1 MLSWLCEILSEPSD
15 RAFMEELYQT
25 YETLMYATARKYLPP
40 EDSADAVQDGVERL
54 IGKIETLR
62 HLEKPALIR
71 YIGLTV
77 QTAAIDLWRRK
88 TAHPAALSL
97 EEGTVGENPDCDL
110 EELLCGKERME
121 AFRAAW
127 RKLEEKDRLLLQQKY
142 FLELSDEELAGS
154 YGCKP
159 DSIRM
164 KLTRA
169 RRRLGHLMQREEV
182 TL

>member
-1 MLSWLCEILSEPSD
+1 MFSWLCAILSEPSD

-25 YETLMYATARKYLPP
+25 YERLMYATARCYLTP

-54 IGKIETLR
+54 MGRIDILQR
-62 HLEKPALIR
+62 LEKPALIR

-77 QTAAIDLWRRK
+77 QTAAIDILRRK
-88 TAHPAALSL
+88 RAHPTVLSL
-97 EEGTVGENPDCDL
+97 EEYAVQAKQDLDL
-110 EELLCGKERME
+110 EEALCGNERLE
-121 AFRAAW
+121 EFRAAW
-127 RKLEEKDRLLLQQKY
+127 KKLDEKDRFLLQQKY
-142 FLELSDEELAGS
+142 FLELNDEELARY

-169 RRRLGHLMQREEV
+169 RRRLARLIQRGEMA
-182 TL
+182 L